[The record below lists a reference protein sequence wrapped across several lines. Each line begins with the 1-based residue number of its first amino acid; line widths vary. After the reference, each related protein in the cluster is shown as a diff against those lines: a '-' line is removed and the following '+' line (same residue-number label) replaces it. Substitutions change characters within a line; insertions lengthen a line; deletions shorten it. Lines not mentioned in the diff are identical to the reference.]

1 MTPNLTAARDIFHT
15 VKDGSEND
23 MMDMLRQTLPVDEM
37 DETRICERDD
47 CHRFSSDLQ
56 EIL

>member
-47 CHRFSSDLQ
+47 FHRFSSDLQ